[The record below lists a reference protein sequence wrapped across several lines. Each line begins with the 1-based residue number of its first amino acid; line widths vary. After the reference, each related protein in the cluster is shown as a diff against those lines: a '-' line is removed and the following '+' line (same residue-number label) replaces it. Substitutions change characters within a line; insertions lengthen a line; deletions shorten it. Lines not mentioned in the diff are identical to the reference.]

1 MSLIKQHLYKIT
13 MFHQNLKSMNEEQ
26 LSNLKDNY
34 AELIVDGLDHKDIY
48 RIVFDYLRSE
58 IESTSEDELKEEI
71 SDMYG
76 EDKWQELSQPA
87 L

>member
-1 MSLIKQHLYKIT
+1 
-13 MFHQNLKSMNEEQ
+13 MFHQNLKTMNEEQ

-34 AELIVDGLDHKDIY
+34 AELIVDGLDHKDMY

-58 IESTSEDELKEEI
+58 IESTNEDELKEEI
-71 SDMYG
+71 VDMYG
-76 EDKWQELSQPA
+76 EDKWDELSKPA

>member
-1 MSLIKQHLYKIT
+1 
-13 MFHQNLKSMNEEQ
+13 MNEEQ

-34 AELIVDGLDHKDIY
+34 AELIVDGLDHKDMY

-58 IESTSEDELKEEI
+58 IESTNEDELKEEI
-71 SDMYG
+71 VDMYG
-76 EDKWQELSQPA
+76 EDKWDELSKPA

>member
-1 MSLIKQHLYKIT
+1 
-13 MFHQNLKSMNEEQ
+13 MNEEQ

-34 AELIVDGLDHKDIY
+34 AELIVDGLDHKDMY

-58 IESTSEDELKEEI
+58 IESSNEDELKEEI
-71 SDMYG
+71 VDMYG
-76 EDKWQELSQPA
+76 EDKWDELSKPA

>member
-1 MSLIKQHLYKIT
+1 
-13 MFHQNLKSMNEEQ
+13 MNDEQ

-34 AELIVDGLDHKDIY
+34 AELIVDGLDHKDMY

-58 IESTSEDELKEEI
+58 IESTNEDELKEEI
-71 SDMYG
+71 VDMYG
-76 EDKWQELSQPA
+76 EDKWDELSKPA

>member
-1 MSLIKQHLYKIT
+1 MT
-13 MFHQNLKSMNEEQ
+13 MFHQNLKSMNNEQ
-26 LSNLKDNY
+26 LSILKDNY
-34 AELIVDGLDHKDIY
+34 AELIVDGLDHKDMY

-58 IESTSEDELKEEI
+58 IESSSEDELKEEI

>member
-1 MSLIKQHLYKIT
+1 
-13 MFHQNLKSMNEEQ
+13 MNDEQ

-34 AELIVDGLDHKDIY
+34 AELIVDGLDHKDMY

-58 IESTSEDELKEEI
+58 IESSNEDELKEEI
-71 SDMYG
+71 VDMYG
-76 EDKWQELSQPA
+76 EDKWDELSKPA

>member
-1 MSLIKQHLYKIT
+1 

-34 AELIVDGLDHKDIY
+34 AELIVDGLDHKDMY

-58 IESTSEDELKEEI
+58 IESSSEDELKEEI

>member
-1 MSLIKQHLYKIT
+1 
-13 MFHQNLKSMNEEQ
+13 MFHQNLKTMNDEQ
-26 LSNLKDNY
+26 LSEVKDAY
-34 AELIVDGLDHKDIY
+34 AEMIVDGLDHKDMY

-58 IESTSEDELKEEI
+58 IESSSEDELKEEI

>member
-1 MSLIKQHLYKIT
+1 
-13 MFHQNLKSMNEEQ
+13 MFHQNLKSMNNEQ
-26 LSNLKDNY
+26 LSILKDNY
-34 AELIVDGLDHKDIY
+34 AELIVDGLDHKDMY

-58 IESTSEDELKEEI
+58 IESSSEDELKEEI

>member
-1 MSLIKQHLYKIT
+1 
-13 MFHQNLKSMNEEQ
+13 MFHQNLKTMNDEQ

-34 AELIVDGLDHKDIY
+34 AELIVDGLDHKDMY

-58 IESTSEDELKEEI
+58 IESSNEDELKEEI
-71 SDMYG
+71 VDMYG
-76 EDKWQELSQPA
+76 EDKWDELSKPA